1 MICMS
6 VSLGGM
12 LYIIHF
18 AYENCWIT
26 SPKCVCLCLEAV
38 IFTICMSVNI
48 DDS

>member
-18 AYENCWIT
+18 AYENVGLL
-26 SPKCVCLCLEAV
+26 PP
-38 IFTICMSVNI
+38 SV
-48 DDS
+48 SACA